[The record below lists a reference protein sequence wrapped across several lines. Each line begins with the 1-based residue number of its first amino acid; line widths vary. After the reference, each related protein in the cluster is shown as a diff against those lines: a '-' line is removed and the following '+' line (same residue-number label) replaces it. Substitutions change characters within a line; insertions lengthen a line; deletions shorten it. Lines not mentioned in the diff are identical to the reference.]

1 MTARSHLSFPEFLI
15 AILIAQVGI
24 VSVRLLRVLQGGNPY
39 LKSNFPEHILYDRLF
54 LVS

>member
-39 LKSNFPEHILYDRLF
+39 LKSNFPEHILYDCLF